1 MELYEKVKV
10 QLAECIA
17 NNTEEIICED
27 GDNYF
32 GLPKPYSVP
41 TPGKTFREMYYWD
54 SYFTNI
60 GFLAV
65 GNIEQAKNNAENIL
79 HLINRFGFMP
89 NGSRTR
95 YLYHSQ
101 PPFFAQMVKD
111 IYETDGDAD
120 FLLRSYEAMK
130 KEHSFWIN
138 NRSFSNG
145 LLHYGFLADD
155 KNLQQTRRDKWKLRT
170 GLEPSADIRVNVGNF
185 IGYCES
191 GWDCNPR
198 LGDRSFEY
206 ASPDLNSLIWNLEE
220 RLAEFAEILGKDES
234 EKWKKL
240 ADERKKK
247 INDFLWNDE
256 VGYFCDRN
264 AKTGEFGEVFSA
276 AAFYPMYFGLA
287 SEEQARRTL
296 QKLGLLER
304 KHGVVPCE
312 EYGGEGTFQWA
323 APNVWP
329 CIQWMVIGAL
339 CKYGYCEDAFRL
351 AKKYVE
357 LVENV
362 EKSTGQLWEKYNADT
377 GSTDVAA
384 EYKMPP
390 MMGWTAGV
398 YLKCKLLT
406 QNYKNERCK
415 S

>member
-1 MELYEKVKV
+1 MELYEKVKK

-17 NNTEEIICED
+17 NNTEEIVCED

-54 SYFTNI
+54 SYFTNV

-65 GNIEQAKNNAENIL
+65 GNVEQAKNNAENIL
-79 HLINRFGFMP
+79 HLIERFGFMP

-111 IYETDGDAD
+111 IYDADGDKE
-120 FLLRSYEAMK
+120 FLSRAYEAMK
-130 KEHSFWIN
+130 KEHSFWIE
-138 NRSFSNG
+138 NRSFDNG

-170 GLEPSADIRVNVGNF
+170 GLEPDSDIRVNVGNF

-198 LGDRSFEY
+198 LGDRSFDY
-206 ASPDLNSLIWNLEE
+206 ASPDLNSLIWNIEE
-220 RLAEFAEILGKDES
+220 RLAEFSEILGTGEWS
-234 EKWKKL
+234 YWKTL
-240 ADERKKK
+240 ADQRKAK
-247 INDFLWNDE
+247 INDFLWNGDE
-256 VGYFCDRN
+256 GCFCDRN
-264 AKTGEFGEVFSA
+264 IETGAWGEVFSA

-287 SEEQARRTL
+287 SGEQAKSTVE
-296 QKLGLLER
+296 KLHLLER

-312 EYGGEGTFQWA
+312 EYRKEGTFQWA

-339 CKYGYCEDAFRL
+339 NKYGYFSDAARL
-351 AKKYVE
+351 AQKYVE

-362 EKSTGQLWEKYNADT
+362 EKTTGQLWEKYNADT

-398 YLKCKLLT
+398 YLKCKKGL
-406 QNYKNERCK
+406 NE
-415 S
+415 